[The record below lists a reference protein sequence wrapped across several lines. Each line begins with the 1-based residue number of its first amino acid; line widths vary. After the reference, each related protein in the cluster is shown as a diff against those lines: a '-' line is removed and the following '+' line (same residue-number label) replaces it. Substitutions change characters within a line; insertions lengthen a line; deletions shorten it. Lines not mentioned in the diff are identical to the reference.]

1 MSKINAGLSDEKLN
15 SSIHD
20 FSQRPGKLTNNITIQ
35 NDLSNN
41 DIGVKQTSQLNNL
54 LNQQNLIH
62 NKSMIKPN
70 NLEELSLN
78 LGDKKQEI
86 LAKKRQD

>member
-41 DIGVKQTSQLNNL
+41 DIGVK
-54 LNQQNLIH
+54 
-62 NKSMIKPN
+62 
-70 NLEELSLN
+70 
-78 LGDKKQEI
+78 
-86 LAKKRQD
+86 